1 MTVVYN
7 GYSQDE
13 LDLQYNMGFSPYMP
27 DGITVRRMFGR
38 QGPLRDSALI
48 NLDFSRQC
56 VETLKPTKIPFG
68 EDSKQIADLYKAD
81 GDNSPCVMMLSGG
94 GYINNRR
101 RVWCQSSKKCLE
113 AGISFVDIGQPSM
126 PDYSLSG
133 LMKSIEN
140 FIQWFSEHATEYGI
154 DPNKIII
161 ASHSSGTTIMATC
174 LARLV
179 NKKFTPNILGAI
191 FISGTYDLLPVSLT
205 FRQKVMKITQEEVL
219 ECSAIR
225 NLMEPLPPVLVCCG
239 DETDE
244 MKRQQHEFAEKV
256 NFRGDAE
263 LIIFPLNHFAL
274 GMELY
279 EEDSKMW
286 NFITKLCQ

>member
-1 MTVVYN
+1 
-7 GYSQDE
+7 
-13 LDLQYNMGFSPYMP
+13 
-27 DGITVRRMFGR
+27 
-38 QGPLRDSALI
+38 
-48 NLDFSRQC
+48 
-56 VETLKPTKIPFG
+56 
-68 EDSKQIADLYKAD
+68 
-81 GDNSPCVMMLSGG
+81 
-94 GYINNRR
+94 
-101 RVWCQSSKKCLE
+101 
-113 AGISFVDIGQPSM
+113 
-126 PDYSLSG
+126 
-133 LMKSIEN
+133 
-140 FIQWFSEHATEYGI
+140 
-154 DPNKIII
+154 
-161 ASHSSGTTIMATC
+161 MATC